1 LTARAASKALSH
13 RASADGTR
21 GPAERA
27 RRDEILDTAAAIFA
41 GSGYARTSLKDVAD
55 ACGILPGSLYHHFAS
70 KEAIVVEL
78 LARYWVEL
86 DQVGAEGKAV
96 LGRPDGPPLYQQILT
111 LGTAVAEC
119 SVRNRAAVQLTM
131 FEPHAGAGDE
141 LVKLTQRQPV
151 GVQRVMHGVLRK
163 GQATG
168 VVKPD
173 VDIDSLTDELVRTM
187 GHVGIGMLHRKGDV
201 RQIALTLCH
210 LMLDGGAA
218 RAPADRTLDRSKAM
232 RAAEAVIGR
241 WAEPPAEEADTD
253 VDERIAHLLG
263 VARTEF
269 ARRGFEATTIR
280 DIAAAAGMGTGSV
293 YRFVESKQALLLL
306 IMGSF
311 QSKLSDGYASIV
323 STDSTAVE
331 KLDALTWLNVN
342 VLDRFP
348 EEYEIQQ
355 SWLREIPP
363 AESDQS
369 TFHEERAKHI
379 ESVVAEGL
387 RQGQLRAG
395 HLGADAPPLAVLTG
409 CFRDLIWPTP
419 LVPKLGKRATLAY
432 ARSTMLRGA
441 ALRRGRGP
449 AGVRVTA

>member
-21 GPAERA
+21 APAERA

-41 GSGYARTSLKDVAD
+41 RSGYVRTSLKDVAD

-78 LARYWVEL
+78 VARYQAEL
-86 DQVGAEGKAV
+86 DQIGAEGAAV
-96 LGRPDGPPLYQQILT
+96 LGRPDQPPVYQQILT
-111 LGTAVAEC
+111 LGTAIAEC
-119 SVRNRAAVQLTM
+119 SLRNRAAVQLTM
-131 FEPHAGAGDE
+131 YEPHAGASDE
-141 LVKLTQRQPV
+141 LVELTRRQPV

-173 VDIDSLTDELVRTM
+173 IDIDSLTDELVETM
-187 GHVGIGMLHRKGDV
+187 GHVGIGVLHRKGDV

-210 LMLDGGAA
+210 LMLDGGAT

-241 WAEPPAEEADTD
+241 WAEPPAEAD

-263 VARTEF
+263 VARAEF

-355 SWLREIPP
+355 SWLRAIPP

-409 CFRDLIWPTP
+409 CFRDLIWPTQ

-432 ARSTMLRGA
+432 ARSTTLRGA

-449 AGVRVTA
+449 AGVRATA